1 MKQLSLMIDL
11 NRCIGCCTCIVAC
24 RNHHELVDHVQA
36 MPNEIPY
43 YLRVES
49 RRSGTYPD
57 VGVDTWVVPCQH
69 CPQPACMA
77 SCPVDAINKDPQTGI
92 VRIDKDTCT
101 GCNAAPGKFFLE
113 KQKSSPCRVN
123 CPAHIHVQGYV
134 GLAGQGKYREA
145 LELIKK
151 DAPLPA
157 VLGRVCPH
165 PCEGACKRSEVDAS
179 VSINAIKRFVADLD
193 LNSETPYVPEIK
205 DRKDDKV
212 AVIGS
217 GPAGLTCA
225 YYLAQEGY
233 RVTIFE
239 RAPVV
244 GGMLVN
250 AIPSYRLPLAVVEA
264 EIQVIRQLGVA
275 MKTGVEIGKDVTIE
289 DLRQDGFKAF
299 FMAVGTQKG
308 KGLGIDGEDM
318 DGVYTGLDYLRK
330 VKLGE
335 GPPLGNRVA
344 VIGGGNVAMDTV
356 RSARRLGAEDVF
368 IIYRR
373 DVEQM
378 PASREEIE
386 ECQDEGIPFKALT
399 HPVRFI
405 GENGRIK
412 AIECIKMRLGEPDEN
427 GRSKPEPV
435 AGSEFIMEVDA
446 AITAIGQEA
455 DWTCLT
461 PECSCKV
468 TERGTMGVDSL
479 TFQTDDPDIFAGGDA
494 VTGPRTVVEAI
505 AAGKQAAI
513 SIGRYIRG
521 VDLREGRDKD
531 WIPVEEVQKEKYDP
545 APRAEMPHVAPDIRV
560 KNFNEVQQG
569 LTEDIALQEGK
580 RCLGCGSCC
589 IQACPYGVI
598 QFHGQEGHAHK
609 CDLCFDRVHTGHVP
623 VCSEVCLTDAIAFG
637 ECELIRQ
644 EARDEG
650 LMVVDWLM
658 KESHLY
664 VK

>member
-1 MKQLSLMIDL
+1 L

-24 RNHHELVDHVQA
+24 RNYHELVDHANA

-49 RRSGTYPD
+49 RRTGKYPD
-57 VGVDTWVVPCQH
+57 IKVDTWVVPCQH
-69 CPQPACMA
+69 CPEPQCMA

-92 VRIDKDTCT
+92 VRIDKKTCT
-101 GCNAAPGKFFLE
+101 GCNAVPGKFVIE
-113 KQKSSPCRVN
+113 KQKSSPCRAT

-134 GLAGQGKYREA
+134 GLAGQGKYQEA
-145 LELIKK
+145 LKLIKE

-165 PCEGACKRSEVDAS
+165 PCEGACKRAEVDAA
-179 VSINAIKRFVADLD
+179 VGINAVKRFVADLD

-205 DRKDDKV
+205 NKKDDKI

-225 YYLAQEGY
+225 YTLAREGY
-233 RVTIFE
+233 QVTVFE
-239 RAPVV
+239 KGPIL
-244 GGMLVN
+244 GGMLAN
-250 AIPSYRLPLAVVEA
+250 AIPSYRLPPEVVQA
-264 EIQVIRQLGVA
+264 EIQVIRRMGVT
-275 MKTGVEIGKDVTIE
+275 MKTGVEIGKDVTIGN
-289 DLRQDGFKAF
+289 LRKKGFKAF
-299 FMAVGTQKG
+299 FLAVGTQKG
-308 KGLGIDGEDM
+308 KGLGIKGENM
-318 DGVYTGLDYLRK
+318 GGVHTGLDYLRK
-330 VKLGE
+330 VKQAE
-335 GPPLGNRVA
+335 APPLGNRVA
-344 VIGGGNVAMDTV
+344 VIGGGNVAMDAV
-356 RSARRLGAEDVF
+356 RSARRLGAKNAF

-386 ECQDEGIPFKALT
+386 ECREEGIALNTLT
-399 HPVRFI
+399 HPVRFV

-412 AIECIKMRLGEPDEN
+412 AIECVKMRLTEPDES
-427 GRSKPEPV
+427 GRRRPEPIP
-435 AGSEFIMEVDA
+435 GSEFTVEVDA

-461 PECSCKV
+461 PECACKL
-468 TERGTMGVDSL
+468 TESGAMEVDPL
-479 TFQTDDPDIFAGGDA
+479 TFQTDDPDVFAGGDA

-513 SIGRYIRG
+513 SIDRYISG
-521 VDLREGRDKD
+521 FDLKEGRDKA

-545 APRAEMPHVAPDIRV
+545 APRAQMPRGHADARV
-560 KNFNEVQQG
+560 KSFEEVQQG
-569 LTEDIALQEGK
+569 LTREMASQEGK
-580 RCLGCGSCC
+580 RCLGCGACC

-598 QFHGQEGHAHK
+598 QFHAQNGHSHK
-609 CDLCFDRVHTGHVP
+609 CDLCFDRVHIGQVP

-637 ECELIRQ
+637 ECELISQ
-644 EARDEG
+644 EAQHKG
-650 LMVVDWLM
+650 LAVVEWLM
-658 KESHLY
+658 KESHFY